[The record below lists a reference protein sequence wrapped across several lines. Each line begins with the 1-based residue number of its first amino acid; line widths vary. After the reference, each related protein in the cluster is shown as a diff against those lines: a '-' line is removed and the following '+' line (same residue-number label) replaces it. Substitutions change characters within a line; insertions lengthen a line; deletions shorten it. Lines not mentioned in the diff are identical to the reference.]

1 MKKITGLYHEYLPNI
16 SGMAGW
22 YYDYD
27 TNLLDSKSKA
37 APFAKKLLLFHA
49 ETQEI
54 FTVYEASEQQVISN
68 FAVPEYYQGNLYFL
82 VLEKTTEQILIMSYE
97 FVSRQVTEVARIA
110 AAGINFARL
119 AFYVTPV
126 LLAVQDDLNHRVEI
140 YYPQRLSLPLAEDES
155 FECQEGEKFYF
166 SKWLADESLA
176 RRNAYL
182 VKDAYG
188 KTIAEGIGR
197 ITRFENGE
205 FMII

>member
-1 MKKITGLYHEYLPNI
+1 M
-16 SGMAGW
+16 
-22 YYDYD
+22 
-27 TNLLDSKSKA
+27 
-37 APFAKKLLLFHA
+37 LFR
-49 ETQEI
+49 
-54 FTVYEASEQQVISN
+54 S
-68 FAVPEYYQGNLYFL
+68 
-82 VLEKTTEQILIMSYE
+82 
-97 FVSRQVTEVARIA
+97 
-110 AAGINFARL
+110 GINFTRL
-119 AFYVTPV
+119 AFYVAPV

>member
-1 MKKITGLYHEYLPNI
+1 
-16 SGMAGW
+16 
-22 YYDYD
+22 
-27 TNLLDSKSKA
+27 
-37 APFAKKLLLFHA
+37 
-49 ETQEI
+49 
-54 FTVYEASEQQVISN
+54 
-68 FAVPEYYQGNLYFL
+68 
-82 VLEKTTEQILIMSYE
+82 MSYE

-119 AFYVTPV
+119 AFYIAPV
-126 LLAVQDDLNHRVEI
+126 LLAVQNHRVEI

-182 VKDAYG
+182 VRDTQG
-188 KTIAEGIGR
+188 KTIAEGSGR

>member
-27 TNLLDSKSKA
+27 TNFLDSKSKA

-54 FTVYEASEQQVISN
+54 FTVYEASDQQVISN

-82 VLEKTTEQILIMSYE
+82 VLEKATEQILIMSYE
-97 FVSRQVTEVARIA
+97 FVSRQVTEVTRIA
-110 AAGINFARL
+110 AAGIKFARL
-119 AFYVTPV
+119 AIYIAPI

-166 SKWLADESLA
+166 SKWLADESFA

-182 VKDAYG
+182 VRDAQG
-188 KTIAEGIGR
+188 KTIAEGSGR
-197 ITRFENGE
+197 IMRFENGE